1 MLSAVAARKARLQQT
16 APPPEPPRA
25 QSSPPS
31 SEAEDVH
38 AHAKPPKR
46 KSSAPAPKAARK
58 KRRVN
63 RPQDTKLGR
72 YFTEKDGFKEQQD
85 VIAVADDDSD
95 EERAWSPSAPFQD
108 SSDEEDAGATPD
120 FAVLNP
126 PAAPLPAEEPPQI
139 LSTFRPIL
147 GQNFFHVPQ
156 EELEAIGMSPL
167 SPTKLL
173 VLRSSDR
180 LALLGTYSLA
190 LLRGAVRLNGVQL
203 TPSPHAHPVFSPRSS
218 PLPVIEYAPGA
229 QDSEPT
235 TLLPSRFVGAVTPGD
250 AVVLLQELRTGV
262 EGLGRVCRTFE
273 DVFSP
278 TRWQKNQSTI
288 DLGLQ
293 GVHYVTLQSADSQPF
308 LLPRSWE
315 RALDAVCSAG
325 DSTSATDLSRQVF
338 AVHGAKKTG
347 KSTLARTLVNRLLA
361 RYQRVAFLECD
372 LGQSE
377 FTPGGMVALNILD
390 APVFGPPFTH
400 PSIPHHAHYIGA
412 TTPRNCPSQYLEAI
426 SALMQTYNID
436 VQYASQ
442 LDGQTDDG
450 RIAEIIPLVVNMMG
464 WTKGLGADLSRKILD
479 IAQPS
484 VVFDFEAPQPE
495 NGWYTPADHR
505 TLSILSYFHAVFP
518 SAPPLASES
527 AGIYAT
533 SWNTSLPLCAQHPY
547 ELTSDTALDSVIL
560 SGPGFEDVVP
570 SEVHHVLNGAV
581 VGLVRCEPGAL
592 DLETASSARGIPYT
606 GIPYTRGMPPP
617 PPSASS
623 CPALALVRS
632 TSSAAPAR
640 LHVLTPLPPAHLAAA
655 PPRVLVKGELELPV
669 WGMLDFR
676 TEDAV
681 AGVERA
687 RVPFL
692 RWGKTEGTG
701 GERRRVRRNLMRRG
715 QQ

>member
-85 VIAVADDDSD
+85 VIAVADDDNDEESNSSD
-95 EERAWSPSAPFQD
+95 ESSDAPPKVGYTPRRRAWSPSAPFQD
-108 SSDEEDAGATPD
+108 SSDEEDAGAAPD

-126 PAAPLPAEEPPQI
+126 PAAPLPAEEPPLT

-156 EELEAIGMSPL
+156 EELETIGMSPL

-180 LALLGTYSLA
+180 LALLGTYSLT

-235 TLLPSRFVGAVTPGD
+235 TLLPSRFAGAVTPGD

-293 GVHYVTLQSADSQPF
+293 GVHYVS
-308 LLPRSWE
+308 
-315 RALDAVCSAG
+315 
-325 DSTSATDLSRQVF
+325 
-338 AVHGAKKTG
+338 
-347 KSTLARTLVNRLLA
+347 
-361 RYQRVAFLECD
+361 
-372 LGQSE
+372 
-377 FTPGGMVALNILD
+377 
-390 APVFGPPFTH
+390 
-400 PSIPHHAHYIGA
+400 
-412 TTPRNCPSQYLEAI
+412 
-426 SALMQTYNID
+426 
-436 VQYASQ
+436 
-442 LDGQTDDG
+442 
-450 RIAEIIPLVVNMMG
+450 
-464 WTKGLGADLSRKILD
+464 
-479 IAQPS
+479 
-484 VVFDFEAPQPE
+484 
-495 NGWYTPADHR
+495 
-505 TLSILSYFHAVFP
+505 
-518 SAPPLASES
+518 
-527 AGIYAT
+527 
-533 SWNTSLPLCAQHPY
+533 
-547 ELTSDTALDSVIL
+547 
-560 SGPGFEDVVP
+560 
-570 SEVHHVLNGAV
+570 
-581 VGLVRCEPGAL
+581 
-592 DLETASSARGIPYT
+592 
-606 GIPYTRGMPPP
+606 
-617 PPSASS
+617 
-623 CPALALVRS
+623 LALVNESPSQCVYLGHAPICRLPAVPTSAVMGARIGRGVLRRRQHFSHRS
-632 TSSAAPAR
+632 VTSSIC
-640 LHVLTPLPPAHLAAA
+640 
-655 PPRVLVKGELELPV
+655 
-669 WGMLDFR
+669 
-676 TEDAV
+676 
-681 AGVERA
+681 RA
-687 RVPFL
+687 RCQ
-692 RWGKTEGTG
+692 KD
-701 GERRRVRRNLMRRG
+701 G
-715 QQ
+715 QEYSRPNTS